1 MFAFLMLSS
10 IFAGSLYILLKDHK
24 RAFPPF

>member
-1 MFAFLMLSS
+1 MFAFLLLSS
-10 IFAGSLYILLKDHK
+10 VFAGSLFFFLKDHK